1 MYHDSVEGKTNARE
15 LLPENDVWFGD
26 RRIGR
31 EERDNGMG
39 VGGSN
44 GGEARRG
51 EDGPSIEEGGGY
63 GEVGDISNYG

>member
-44 GGEARRG
+44 GGEEGGGVEGA
-51 EDGPSIEEGGGY
+51 SIEEVGGFC
-63 GEVGDISNYG
+63 EVRDISSYG